1 MTCIYAWLQ
10 TLRACVFFGFAL
22 AAGAASAAELQVLS
36 AGAIEPGLAAAVT
49 AFQRDTGHVVRVTF
63 NTAPELRKRMQGQ
76 PAFDVVIAPPAVI
89 ADFAG
94 AGQLAA
100 ARANVGRVGMGV
112 TVRNGAPVP
121 DISSAQA
128 LKQSVL
134 DAQSVVFNRASTGL
148 YLEGLL
154 RRMGIE
160 AQVQAKATRYPD
172 GASVLEHVIKGQ
184 GREIGFGAMTE
195 ILLYQGKGLQLV
207 GPLPAEVQNYTAY
220 TAAPLASSGQPV
232 VAQQFVG
239 FLAGPV
245 GKPLFVAAGVTD

>member
-1 MTCIYAWLQ
+1 MTCFYAWLQ
-10 TLRACVFFGFAL
+10 ALRGYILLVL
-22 AAGAASAAELQVLS
+22 VLTSAAVNAAELQVLS

-49 AFQRDTGHVVRVTF
+49 AFQRQTGHVVRVTF
-63 NTAPELRKRMQGQ
+63 NTTPELRKRMQVQ
-76 PAFDVVIAPPAVI
+76 SAFDVVIAPPAVI
-89 ADFAG
+89 TDFASS
-94 AGQLAA
+94 GQLAE

-184 GREIGFGAMTE
+184 GREIGFGAITE
-195 ILLYQGKGLQLV
+195 ILLYQGKGLH
-207 GPLPAEVQNYTAY
+207 
-220 TAAPLASSGQPV
+220 
-232 VAQQFVG
+232 
-239 FLAGPV
+239 
-245 GKPLFVAAGVTD
+245 

>member
-49 AFQRDTGHVVRVTF
+49 AFQRDTGHLVRVTF